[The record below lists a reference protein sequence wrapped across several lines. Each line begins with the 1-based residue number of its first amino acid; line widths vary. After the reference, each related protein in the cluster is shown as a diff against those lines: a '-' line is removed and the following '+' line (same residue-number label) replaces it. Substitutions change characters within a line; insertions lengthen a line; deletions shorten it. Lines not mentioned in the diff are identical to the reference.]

1 MLRRRQAAEKVSAG
15 RDGKRDAPAGVPF
28 YGFAIVMGKLLVL
41 LRLIVLQQG
50 LGGGG
55 QTGQPLNFAGDDD
68 LGGLAVGRL
77 LEGLQRLQLD
87 DLVVGGMPR

>member
-1 MLRRRQAAEKVSAG
+1 MP
-15 RDGKRDAPAGVPF
+15 PAGSGKGFCRQGWKKGRPSGRPF

-41 LRLIVLQQG
+41 LRLVVLQQG

-55 QTGQPLNFAGDDD
+55 QTGQPLNLAGDDD
-68 LGGLAVGRL
+68 LGGLSVSDL

-87 DLVVGGMPR
+87 DLIVGGRSR